1 MPTHFAVTHSRSY
14 SRPCSRVCCH
24 IGVAL
29 VQAQH
34 DFTEDLQTQ
43 LVKLRQEKD
52 ASDRALQ
59 SQHGDFESAQNVA
72 TAALTSLSEARTR
85 RIKLQQELNS
95 LKDSLAEAHTTKVNA
110 IQVSTAAAHACCQSK
125 MIFILKS

>member
-1 MPTHFAVTHSRSY
+1 M
-14 SRPCSRVCCH
+14 CCH
-24 IGVAL
+24 IGIAC

-59 SQHGDFESAQNVA
+59 SKHGQFQSAKDVA
-72 TAALTSLSEARTR
+72 AAALTSLSEVR
-85 RIKLQQELNS
+85 RDFTELQQELSS
-95 LKDSLAEAHTTKVNA
+95 LKDNLAEADA
-110 IQVSTAAAHACCQSK
+110 LQVSTAA
-125 MIFILKS
+125 